1 MTAVNPVWLWVILTV
16 ASVAVGG
23 TMLWIAFAAVDRRQ
37 RQERQGFEVKTN
49 ASGESPSDG
58 PAVPREKEHHG

>member
-23 TMLWIAFAAVDRRQ
+23 TMLWIAFAAVNRRQ
-37 RQERQGFEVKTN
+37 RREQQGFEVKTN
-49 ASGESPSDG
+49 APGDARSDA
-58 PAVPREKEHHG
+58 PAAPREKEHHG